1 MPEFRQQRFYRH
13 RIFDTH
19 SLNEGE
25 TTKQDLRATPFFI
38 KKHVGDV
45 GIFYSQA
52 PNNRQSLKFT
62 LRQAM
67 QPIE

>member
-1 MPEFRQQRFYRH
+1 MPEFRQQLFYRH

-25 TTKQDLRATPFFI
+25 TTKQDLRATYFFM

-45 GIFYSQA
+45 GVFYSQA
-52 PNNRQSLKFT
+52 TNNR
-62 LRQAM
+62 
-67 QPIE
+67 